1 MTAARR
7 KPQPQQPRTAPTVD
21 PALALA
27 LALLAE
33 LVSLQ
38 RETNEHLA
46 AIRQQG
52 ELSIPET
59 SFGTEPKLI
68 DASDLQ
74 NVKQAAGDY
83 NVDDDT
89 MRRWMKK
96 KPTIAERVAGNDY
109 VSRSRLAEWRRTQ
122 T

>member
-1 MTAARR
+1 MTATRR
-7 KPQPQQPRTAPTVD
+7 KPQPQQPRNAPTVD
-21 PALALA
+21 PA

-68 DASDLQ
+68 DPDDLLTVQQASGLAVRDE
-74 NVKQAAGDY
+74 K
-83 NVDDDT
+83 T
-89 MRRWMKK
+89 IRRWLRYFEISIVLGGTLFIRKSK
-96 KPTIAERVAGNDY
+96 LLAHLAHTK
-109 VSRSRLAEWRRTQ
+109 RSVD
-122 T
+122 

>member
-1 MTAARR
+1 MATAR
-7 KPQPQQPRTAPTVD
+7 KTQPQNPPVDDATV
-21 PALALA
+21 
-27 LALLAE
+27 ALLRH
-33 LVSLQ
+33 LISLH

-59 SFGTEPKLI
+59 FGTEPKLI

>member
-1 MTAARR
+1 MATAR
-7 KPQPQQPRTAPTVD
+7 KTQPQNPHVDDATV
-21 PALALA
+21 AMLRHLT
-27 LALLAE
+27 
-33 LVSLQ
+33 SLH
-38 RETNEHLA
+38 RETNEPLA

-89 MRRWMKK
+89 VRRWMKK

>member
-1 MTAARR
+1 MTATRR
-7 KPQPQQPRTAPTVD
+7 KPQPQQPRNAPTVD
-21 PALALA
+21 PA

-68 DASDLQ
+68 DAGDLQ